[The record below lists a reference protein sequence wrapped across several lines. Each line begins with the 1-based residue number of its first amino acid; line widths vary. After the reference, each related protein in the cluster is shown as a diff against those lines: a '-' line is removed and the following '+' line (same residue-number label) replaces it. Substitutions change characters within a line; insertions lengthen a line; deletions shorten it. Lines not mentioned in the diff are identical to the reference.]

1 MPTVL
6 VIDDKP
12 NQRGL
17 IIKVLRGD
25 AEVHSASG
33 VAEARTLLDS
43 MTPDVVICD
52 LKMADGTGLDV
63 LRRVREISA
72 EIPFILVSAY
82 ATIPTAVEA
91 MRGGAFDC
99 LTKPFDPDQLREVV
113 LRALDTVRAAR
124 SAPASPPDASKSLGD
139 LSYREFLSTARE
151 GATRAYLLAVLAK
164 HHGNVTAAA
173 AHAGVERE
181 SFHRLLRRH
190 AIRADLFR
198 DEASDAGSPPKKS
211 RTPREKP

>member
-12 NQRGL
+12 NLLGL
-17 IIKVLRGD
+17 MSKVLRGD

-33 VAEARTLLDS
+33 VAEALKLLVS
-43 MTPDVVICD
+43 MTPDVVVCD
-52 LKMADGTGLDV
+52 LKMPDGTGLDV

-82 ATIPTAVEA
+82 ATIPTAVEE
-91 MRGGAFDC
+91 MRGGEFDC
-99 LTKPFDPDQLREVV
+99 LEKPSDPDQLRAVV

-124 SAPASPPDASKSLGD
+124 SAMASAPDASKSLGE
-139 LSYREFLSTARE
+139 LSYREFLATARE
-151 GATRAYLLAVLAK
+151 GATRAYLEAVLAK

-173 AHAGVERE
+173 AHAGVERD

-198 DEASDAGSPPKKS
+198 DEASDGGAPSKRS
-211 RTPREKP
+211 RTPRDKP